1 MLHASI
7 DYSIDNVATKVGL
20 TVEPAANVSRATL
33 HLAESFETRRIDGQ
47 GAWPASG
54 FALLAS
60 ALARFQPELSAVT
73 GGFTNLKIQLTST
86 SNYAVNREPLCVIT
100 LSRAKLVGLAVT
112 GPVLRMTKP
121 LNDSALD
128 GNLSDLLQQIL
139 EHCEP
144 TIASGQQAMQPVP
157 TYSGDDGEPFIFV
170 EDIPVEMMTWFTA
183 YTALT
188 NPSAIQ
194 RHGQTAVA
202 RAYENFCSGLL

>member
-60 ALARFQPELSAVT
+60 ALARFQPELSAVI
-73 GGFTNLKIQLTST
+73 GGFNNLKIQITST

-100 LSRAKLVGLAVT
+100 LSRAKLVRLAVT
-112 GPVLRMTKP
+112 GPVLRMLKP
-121 LNDSALD
+121 LDDSALE
-128 GNLSDLLQQIL
+128 GNLNDLLQQIL

-144 TIASGQQAMQPVP
+144 PIAHGQQAIQPIP
-157 TYSGDDGEPFIFV
+157 TYSGDDREPFIFV

-183 YTALT
+183 FTALI

-194 RHGQTAVA
+194 RHGQTAAA
-202 RAYENFCSGLL
+202 RAYANFCSGLL

>member
-7 DYSIDNVATKVGL
+7 EYSIDNVTMNFGL

-33 HLAESFETRRIDGQ
+33 HLAQTSETRRIDGH

-54 FALLAS
+54 FDLLAS

-73 GGFTNLKIQLTST
+73 GGFTNLKIQVTST
-86 SNYAVNREPLCVIT
+86 SNYAVNRQPLCVVT
-100 LSRAKLVGLAVT
+100 LSRAELVRLAVT
-112 GPVLRMTKP
+112 GPVLRMVKP
-121 LNDSALD
+121 LDDSALE
-128 GNLSDLLQQIL
+128 GNLNDLLQQIL
-139 EHCEP
+139 AHCEP
-144 TIASGQQAMQPVP
+144 TIASGQQAMQPIS
-157 TYSGDDGEPFIFV
+157 TYSGDDREPFIFI
-170 EDIPVEMMTWFTA
+170 EDIPVEIMTWFTA

-202 RAYENFCSGLL
+202 RVYANFCSGLL